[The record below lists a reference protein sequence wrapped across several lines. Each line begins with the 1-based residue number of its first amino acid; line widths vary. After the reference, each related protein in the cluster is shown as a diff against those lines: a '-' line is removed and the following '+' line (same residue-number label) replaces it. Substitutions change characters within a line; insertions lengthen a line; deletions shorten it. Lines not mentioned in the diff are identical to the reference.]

1 MAASSGGDDGEIN
14 GINVTPLVDI
24 MLVLVIILFV
34 GAEFKKHKLTY
45 VKLPK
50 IKAAIAKKEPEKIS
64 ITVDKDNNIFWE
76 KNKLDD
82 PMTITTRLKSIK
94 ETKPDVSVVLRSDG
108 ETSYQNVVDVLDLI
122 KNSGISK
129 IGLAVEGK

>member
-14 GINVTPLVDI
+14 GINVTPLVDV

-64 ITVDKDNNIFWE
+64 ITVDKDNNVFWE
-76 KNKLDD
+76 TKKLED
-82 PMTITTRLKSIK
+82 PMIITTRLKSLK
-94 ETKPDVSVVLRSDG
+94 ETKADVSVVLRSDG
-108 ETSYQNVVDVLDLI
+108 ETSYKNVVNVLDLI